1 MRSADSS
8 ALLFIGVNMSE
19 EVLIL
24 KGDILESALKRASLS
39 GSLFIADPFT
49 GETGLMLLEEMALS
63 LQAQNCPLGWE
74 KSPEWPEVSPS
85 AGDDSGIKDFMM
97 KGLSSSLAIE
107 MLTSMNIQPNP
118 YLLKCEEEGMRAI
131 WRQAEVVQPKSFNLP
146 LGSAQGRRIFDN
158 TTNSRLIQSDNESY
172 LGDLEV

>member
-1 MRSADSS
+1 
-8 ALLFIGVNMSE
+8 MSE

-39 GSLFIADPFT
+39 GSLFNPDT
-49 GETGLMLLEEMALS
+49 VTQELGLMLLEETALS
-63 LQAQNCPLGWE
+63 LQAQNCPLGWK
-74 KSPEWPEVSPS
+74 KSEYWPEVNPS

-97 KGLSSSLAIE
+97 KGLSSKLAVELLASIG
-107 MLTSMNIQPNP
+107 MQPNP
-118 YLLKCEEEGMRAI
+118 YLIQCEEDGMRAI
-131 WRQAEVVQPKSFNLP
+131 WRQVEVVQPKSFNLP